1 MRDGFGRGFGV
12 GLLLIAGAVL
22 GQTGVGTPPQAA
34 ANKLAFVSATVKPS
48 VRSNLT
54 SQGTTFDIQ
63 TGNIEQIKNNYGFPQ
78 SVRFGVSQLQYG
90 NMPFIDLIAMAYNV
104 KLDQISGPGWMNDVL
119 FDVEA
124 TLPPGASK
132 DEISAM
138 LQNLLQDRFKLVI
151 HRVTKNQPVLAL
163 VVAKGGPK
171 LQPATA
177 NPQPILTNKWGD
189 STVRSN
195 NMSMTGLA
203 DLLSNLFQGAAGQ
216 QGPWQEVVDQTGL
229 TGQYQVSFITS
240 KSYVT
245 VRAQMQ
251 GMSVYSA
258 GGGRIYEPQNPH
270 DVDTDVSAIPPPPD
284 PLIFESI
291 QKLGLKLEKSKAPV
305 EMLVVDHAEKDPTA
319 N

>member
-195 NMSMTGLA
+195 NMSR
-203 DLLSNLFQGAAGQ
+203 
-216 QGPWQEVVDQTGL
+216 V
-229 TGQYQVSFITS
+229 
-240 KSYVT
+240 
-245 VRAQMQ
+245 
-251 GMSVYSA
+251 
-258 GGGRIYEPQNPH
+258 GR
-270 DVDTDVSAIPPPPD
+270 
-284 PLIFESI
+284 
-291 QKLGLKLEKSKAPV
+291 PV
-305 EMLVVDHAEKDPTA
+305 EQPVSGCRRAARPVAGSGGSDRTDGAVSGVFHHFKVLCNCSGTNAGHVCVLSRWWTYL
-319 N
+319 

>member
-1 MRDGFGRGFGV
+1 
-12 GLLLIAGAVL
+12 
-22 GQTGVGTPPQAA
+22 
-34 ANKLAFVSATVKPS
+34 
-48 VRSNLT
+48 
-54 SQGTTFDIQ
+54 
-63 TGNIEQIKNNYGFPQ
+63 
-78 SVRFGVSQLQYG
+78 
-90 NMPFIDLIAMAYNV
+90 
-104 KLDQISGPGWMNDVL
+104 
-119 FDVEA
+119 
-124 TLPPGASK
+124 
-132 DEISAM
+132 
-138 LQNLLQDRFKLVI
+138 
-151 HRVTKNQPVLAL
+151 
-163 VVAKGGPK
+163 
-171 LQPATA
+171 
-177 NPQPILTNKWGD
+177 
-189 STVRSN
+189 
-195 NMSMTGLA
+195 LA